1 MLLVNV
7 ATFVVFGFDKDAAYK
22 NKRRIPEKTLF
33 ILTLFG
39 GTVGGLLGM
48 KVFHHKTSKTSFLL
62 IFFGIVAL
70 QIVLLYFGLDCL
82 KRLS

>member
-7 ATFVVFGFDKDAAYK
+7 VTFLVFGFDKDAAYK
-22 NKRRIPEKTLF
+22 NKRRIPERTLF
-33 ILTLFG
+33 VLALFG

-62 IFFGIVAL
+62 IIYGIVTL
-70 QIVLLYFGLDCL
+70 QFVLLYFGLDYL

>member
-7 ATFVVFGFDKDAAYK
+7 VTFLTFGFDKDAAYK
-22 NKRRIPEKTLF
+22 NKRQIPERTLF
-33 ILTLFG
+33 VLALFG

-48 KVFHHKTSKTSFLL
+48 KVFHHKTSKTSFLIL
-62 IFFGIVAL
+62 FYGIVTL
-70 QIVLLYFGLDCL
+70 QFVLLYFGLDYL